1 MVNKVYKIDFWIRE
15 TPSGEIDSECLNK
28 LQKKIEQVEGQT
40 LEIIPP
46 KNKKLAYKVKK
57 IQEATWGEI
66 IFQMPSEKLAKFLDS
81 LKYDEEI
88 LRKIILEFRDYSKE
102 SNSKTSKRQLEKS
115 TQEVLKKESEQLTE
129 EGEFQA
135 QEQKPHEP
143 EANFDEKLEE
153 ILNLENL
160 DN

>member
-1 MVNKVYKIDFWIRE
+1 MINKVYKIDFWIRE
-15 TPSGEIDSECLNK
+15 TPTGEIDSNCLNK
-28 LQKKIEQVEGQT
+28 LQKKIEEVNGQT

-46 KNKKLAYKVKK
+46 QNKKLAYKVKK

-66 IFQMPSEKLAKFLDS
+66 VFQMPSEKLAKFLDS

-88 LRKIILEFRDYSKE
+88 LRKTILEFKDHSKE

-115 TQEVLKKESEQLTE
+115 TPEVLEKESQQLKEQE
-129 EGEFQA
+129 EFQA
-135 QEQKPHEP
+135 QEQKPPEP
-143 EANFDEKLEE
+143 EANFDEKLDE